1 MGWSDQ
7 LRRYRRVHGLT
18 QAVLAE
24 ILNVEQ
30 ATISRWERGVH
41 EPDLSVQR
49 RLRDLICGPL
59 FNSEEFRL
67 KVIGRSPFAVK
78 VANKQAKNLAA
89 SSGAANLHGV
99 PRDVLARA
107 DYRPYFSDILR
118 DQWDRACGLGFFAG
132 DVCSV
137 QVHTKWRPL
146 NGLDFKY
153 GISYWTPFRLSDG
166 EIVLVSEFREIGSSE
181 FESTPQSERFVV
193 SPMDSVLP

>member
-1 MGWSDQ
+1 VSWSDQ

-18 QAVLAE
+18 QVVLAE

-49 RLRDLICGPL
+49 RLRDLICGPS
-59 FNSEEFRL
+59 FNSEEFQL

-78 VANKQAKNLAA
+78 VANKQARNLAA
-89 SSGAANLHGV
+89 SLGAASLHGV
-99 PRDVLARA
+99 SRDVLARA

-118 DQWDRACGLGFFAG
+118 EQWDSARRLGFFAG
-132 DVCSV
+132 DLCSV
-137 QVHTKWRPL
+137 QVHTIWRPL
-146 NGLDFKY
+146 NGFDFKY

-166 EIVLVSEFREIGSSE
+166 EIVLISEFREIESFE
-181 FESTPQSERFVV
+181 FESTPVSERFVPL
-193 SPMDSVLP
+193 PMDSVLS